1 LIFRFVFYICLAL
14 FSTDS
19 QSDVDAWPLATA
31 VTAKGVFSQVLNDS
45 SGATLVETRGTF
57 STVKP
62 DLYRWEIESPD
73 RQLLLL
79 NGDGFW
85 QWDKDLDIVI
95 LRDRPNLEDLPL
107 ARIWEGNSGHAGSI
121 GLPDTALPSGIE
133 RITLIASAADTIEI
147 RLTDA
152 LDQETFISL
161 RLIETSNLS
170 PSDFTFEFPDG
181 AEFYNESSTA
191 APSITLE
198 TTP

>member
-1 LIFRFVFYICLAL
+1 MIFRLVFYICLAL

-31 VTAKGVFSQVLNDS
+31 VTAKGVFSQVLTDS

-95 LRDRPNLEDLPL
+95 LR
-107 ARIWEGNSGHAGSI
+107 
-121 GLPDTALPSGIE
+121 
-133 RITLIASAADTIEI
+133 
-147 RLTDA
+147 
-152 LDQETFISL
+152 
-161 RLIETSNLS
+161 
-170 PSDFTFEFPDG
+170 
-181 AEFYNESSTA
+181 
-191 APSITLE
+191 
-198 TTP
+198 

>member
-1 LIFRFVFYICLAL
+1 MILRVAFYVCLVL
-14 FSTDS
+14 LSTNSRSAD
-19 QSDVDAWPLATA
+19 DVWPLATA
-31 VTAKGVFSQVLNDS
+31 TTASGVFSQVLSDS
-45 SGATLVETRGTF
+45 SGIPLVETHGTF
-57 STVKP
+57 STIKP

-79 NGDGFW
+79 NEDGFW

-107 ARIWEGNSGHAGSI
+107 ARIWEGNSGHSGSI
-121 GLPDTALPSGIE
+121 GSSDTALPSGIE
-133 RITLIASAADTIEI
+133 RITLISSAADTIEI

-152 LDQETFISL
+152 LEQETVL
-161 RLIETSNLS
+161 RLRLTEASNLS

-181 AEFYNESSTA
+181 AEFYNESSAA
-191 APSITLE
+191 APSIPLE